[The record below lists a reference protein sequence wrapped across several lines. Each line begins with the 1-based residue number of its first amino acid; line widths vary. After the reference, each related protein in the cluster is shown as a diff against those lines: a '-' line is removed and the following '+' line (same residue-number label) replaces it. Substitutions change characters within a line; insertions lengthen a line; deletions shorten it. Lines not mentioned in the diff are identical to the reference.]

1 MRKLVREDKAY
12 KCFASKDEVARLQE
26 AARRTGQKVNYDQ
39 LFTRAQRDDL
49 SSRGASHVIRLRVPV
64 DGTTAYDDVIYGRME
79 FSNGEI
85 EDQVLMRSDGR
96 PTYHLANVVDDRAMN
111 ISHVIRGEEWLQST
125 AKHVLLYEAFGWV
138 PPIFSHLPLLLN
150 KGGGK
155 LSKRNKDVFVDDKVS
170 CRLLW

>member
-138 PPIFSHLPLLLN
+138 PPIFAHLPLLLN

>member
-64 DGTTAYDDVIYGRME
+64 DGTTAIYGRME

-85 EDQVLMRSDGR
+85 EDQVLMRSDGC

-111 ISHVIRGEEWLQST
+111 ISHGEEWLQST

-138 PPIFSHLPLLLN
+138 PPIFAHLPLLLN

-155 LSKRNKDVFVDDKVS
+155 LSKWNKDVFVDDKVS